1 MVSLGQPASIFLE
14 RHDHGVDL
22 APQKIL
28 SSNDIFKDILE
39 THFSDDEQVN
49 IAFPACPAAS
59 EGAIQKSDGNA
70 SGQRGRLLGELDIWP
85 VYVTLGP
92 SKLHRGAML
101 FRNSVI
107 SLLNSPLKLKII
119 AFLIKKDVLMSE
131 REISRLL
138 DVSHMSV
145 NRTMQKLEEINFV
158 HPGRVGRAHVWK
170 VNRRSYAFQVLSQVV
185 ETFSSVDSPLDVL
198 KATIL
203 ANLPLP
209 AIEKLVLFGSV
220 AKQDE
225 RLDSDIDIFILVKD
239 ESVVAEIQAS
249 VEALS
254 LICLERFGNALSPY
268 VLTRKG
274 LREKAGLKLVS
285 ELDSGIVLH
294 EQSASDVP

>member
-1 MVSLGQPASIFLE
+1 
-14 RHDHGVDL
+14 
-22 APQKIL
+22 
-28 SSNDIFKDILE
+28 
-39 THFSDDEQVN
+39 
-49 IAFPACPAAS
+49 
-59 EGAIQKSDGNA
+59 
-70 SGQRGRLLGELDIWP
+70 
-85 VYVTLGP
+85 
-92 SKLHRGAML
+92 ML

-145 NRTMQKLEEINFV
+145 NRTMQELEGINFV
-158 HPGRVGRAHVWK
+158 HPGRVGRAHVWR
-170 VNRRSYAFQVLSQVV
+170 VNRRSYAYQVYSRVIESL
-185 ETFSSVDSPLDVL
+185 TDIKSPSDDL

-220 AKQDE
+220 ARQNE
-225 RLDSDIDIFILVKD
+225 RHDSDIDIFILAKD
-239 ESVVAEIQAS
+239 ESAMAEIHAA
-249 VEALS
+249 VETLS

-268 VLTRKG
+268 VLTRKD
-274 LREKAGLKLVS
+274 LREKAGLRLVS

-294 EQSASDVP
+294 QRNAGDVP

>member
-1 MVSLGQPASIFLE
+1 MKSSEKAVIGPQDLNHFGESYWVSLTFGPYMLHLAHLCYIE
-14 RHDHGVDL
+14 R
-22 APQKIL
+22 
-28 SSNDIFKDILE
+28 
-39 THFSDDEQVN
+39 
-49 IAFPACPAAS
+49 
-59 EGAIQKSDGNA
+59 
-70 SGQRGRLLGELDIWP
+70 
-85 VYVTLGP
+85 
-92 SKLHRGAML
+92 AML

-107 SLLNSPLKLKII
+107 SFLNSPLKLKII
-119 AFLIKKDVLMSE
+119 SFLIKKDILMSE

-145 NRTMQKLEEINFV
+145 NRTMQELEGINFV
-158 HPGRVGRAHVWK
+158 HPGRVGRAHVWR
-170 VNRRSYAFQVLSQVV
+170 VNRRSYAYQVYSRVIESLK
-185 ETFSSVDSPLDVL
+185 DINSPLDDL
-198 KATIL
+198 KETIL

-225 RLDSDIDIFILVKD
+225 RPDSDIDIFILVKD
-239 ESVVAEIQAS
+239 ASAMAEIHTA

-285 ELDSGIVLH
+285 ELDSGVVLH
-294 EQSASDVP
+294 QRNASDVP

>member
-1 MVSLGQPASIFLE
+1 MLHLAHLCYIE
-14 RHDHGVDL
+14 R
-22 APQKIL
+22 
-28 SSNDIFKDILE
+28 
-39 THFSDDEQVN
+39 
-49 IAFPACPAAS
+49 
-59 EGAIQKSDGNA
+59 
-70 SGQRGRLLGELDIWP
+70 
-85 VYVTLGP
+85 
-92 SKLHRGAML
+92 AML

-145 NRTMQKLEEINFV
+145 NRTMQELEGINFV
-158 HPGRVGRAHVWK
+158 HPGRVGRAHVWR
-170 VNRRSYAFQVLSQVV
+170 VNRRSYAFQVYSQVIEV
-185 ETFSSVDSPLDVL
+185 LSAVNSPMEDL

-225 RLDSDIDIFILVKD
+225 RHDSDIDIFILVKD
-239 ESVVAEIQAS
+239 ESAMAEIHAA

-268 VLTRKG
+268 VLTRKS
-274 LREKAGLKLVS
+274 LREKARLKLVS
-285 ELDSGIVLH
+285 EIDSGIVLH
-294 EQSASDVP
+294 HRNAGNVP